1 MGGWQHTV
9 GDSEQ
14 NARLRVVHEQRAEA
28 ASRDRSAFVDQWLQ
42 RVAETKSEREL
53 VVLAFRHCHEM
64 VYATAH
70 RITGSRAEA
79 EDVTQSVFEALT
91 RNLSELRDPA
101 RVPGFLKT
109 TAVRTSLRY
118 LRKRRWWRSRRAA
131 LVLAE
136 AEEATTSGDALATAA
151 VRQLLERL
159 NGEERAAVVLKF
171 VEQHSFEEVARLM
184 GASVST
190 VQRRLESAK
199 RKVAALVEGDL
210 QLAMLRRMGNIR

>member
-1 MGGWQHTV
+1 V
-9 GDSEQ
+9 AESEQ
-14 NARLRVVHEQRAEA
+14 NASLHLVHDERAEA
-28 ASRDRSAFVDQWLQ
+28 VRRDRSAFVDQWLQ

-118 LRKRRWWRSRRAA
+118 LRKRRWWRGRRAA

-136 AEEATTSGDALATAA
+136 AEAATTSEDAHATAA
-151 VRQLLERL
+151 VRQLLEHL

-184 GASVST
+184 DASIST
-190 VQRRLESAK
+190 VQRRLESAR

-210 QLAMLRRMGNIR
+210 QLAMLRRMGAVK